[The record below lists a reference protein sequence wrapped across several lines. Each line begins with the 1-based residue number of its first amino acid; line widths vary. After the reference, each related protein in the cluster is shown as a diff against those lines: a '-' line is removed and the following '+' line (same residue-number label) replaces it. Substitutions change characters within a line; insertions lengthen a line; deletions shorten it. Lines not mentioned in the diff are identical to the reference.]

1 MPTVHKP
8 RSGSLQFWPRKRAR
22 RIYPNIRRYPDVKEA
37 KPLLFAGYKAGMT
50 RVISVGTKKNAPTYG
65 EVMSKSVTVI
75 EVPPLF
81 VAGARFY
88 REIEERME
96 AIGEVYS
103 DNIPKNFKEVLNTSK
118 RKLEEFEGADDVRL
132 IVATQPFSAGLSKK
146 KPDVFEVGLGGTFE
160 EKMNYV
166 KEKLGKNLDISEVF
180 EEGEY
185 VDVIAVT
192 KGKGFQGVVKRYGVK
207 IRGRKDEQHHR
218 QIGIMGPRG
227 VARVLYTVP
236 QPGQMGYHRRT
247 EYNKYIVKIGDN
259 PDEVN
264 PKGGFIRYGLV
275 RSKYVL
281 LRGSVPGPKKRLVMM
296 RKSIRGKGKRRVEIQ
311 EIETYSQQGVRYG

>member
-1 MPTVHKP
+1 
-8 RSGSLQFWPRKRAR
+8 
-22 RIYPNIRRYPDVKEA
+22 
-37 KPLLFAGYKAGMT
+37 
-50 RVISVGTKKNAPTYG
+50 
-65 EVMSKSVTVI
+65 MSKSVTVI

-118 RKLEEFEGADDVRL
+118 RKIDEFEGADDVRL